1 MSTIAAISTPFG
13 TGGIAVIRI
22 SGDEAFCITDRFF
35 TCHKAK
41 RLFELDANTAVF
53 GKITDKDNNVV
64 DHAVVTVFKEP
75 NSFTGE
81 DTVEISCH
89 GGILI
94 TKKILKLAIENGAVL
109 ANRGEFSKRAF
120 INGKIDLV
128 QAEGIIDLI
137 NSESE
142 KGAETAVFQLEGR
155 LSSRINGLRDMLLNI
170 SVNLQA
176 EIDFPDEGINELSTD
191 EIKEMLKNASGE
203 LKLLLDTADYG
214 RIVKNGLPV
223 AVIGKPNVGKS
234 SLLNALSGQEKA
246 IVTDIAGTTRD
257 IVEEYVNIDGI
268 AVKVMDTAGIR
279 ETEDKVELIGVERS
293 VEAAKNAAL
302 VLAVF
307 DGSRQLDDE
316 DGKILE
322 FIENKRHIK
331 IINKSDL
338 QQKCGL
344 DGISISAKEYDG
356 IENLMKEIAK
366 EVSRGSEGFDEEVIT
381 NERHIE
387 CLVNCKNY
395 LDNAVKSLDGRM
407 PVDLI
412 SIDVQMAVEALG
424 EITGMT
430 VSQEIVDNIFKS
442 FCVGK

>member
-13 TGGIAVIRI
+13 SGGIAVIRI

-41 RLFELDANTAVF
+41 RLFDLEANTAVF
-53 GKITDKDNNVV
+53 GKIIDKDNNVV
-64 DHAVVTVFKEP
+64 DQVVATVFKGP
-75 NSFTGE
+75 NSYTGE

-94 TKKILKLAIENGAVL
+94 TKKVLKLALENGAEL
-109 ANRGEFSKRAF
+109 AGRGEFSKRAF

-137 NSESE
+137 NSDSQ
-142 KGAETAVFQLEGR
+142 KGMETAVFQMEGR
-155 LSSRINGLRDMLLNI
+155 LSSRINKLRDMLLNI
-170 SVNLQA
+170 SVSLQA
-176 EIDFPDEGINELSTD
+176 EIDFPDEGIAELSVS
-191 EIKEMLKNASGE
+191 EIKEMLKDATRE
-203 LKLLLDTADYG
+203 LKNLLDTADYG

-257 IVEEYVNIDGI
+257 IVEEYVNIEGI
-268 AVKVMDTAGIR
+268 AVKIMDTAGIR

-293 VEAAKNAAL
+293 IEAAKNAAL

-307 DGSRQLDDE
+307 DGSRELDSQDKE
-316 DGKILE
+316 ILD
-322 FIENKRHIK
+322 FVENRKHIK

-338 QQKCGL
+338 EQKCGL
-344 DGISISAKEYDG
+344 SGLSISAKNYDG
-356 IENLMKEIAK
+356 LEILMKEIAK
-366 EVSRGSEGFDEEVIT
+366 EINNGTENINDDIIT

-387 CLVNCKNY
+387 CLFGCKNY
-395 LDNAVKSLDGRM
+395 LENAVKSLDEMM
-407 PVDLI
+407 PIDLI
-412 SIDVQMAVEALG
+412 SIDIQMAVEALG

-430 VSQEIVDNIFKS
+430 VSQEIVDNIFKN

>member
-13 TGGIAVIRI
+13 SGGIAVIRI

-41 RLFELDANTAVF
+41 RLFELEANTAVF

-64 DHAVVTVFKEP
+64 DQVVVTVFKGP
-75 NSFTGE
+75 NSYTGE

-94 TKKILKLAIENGAVL
+94 TKKILKLALENGAVL
-109 ANRGEFSKRAF
+109 AKRGEFSKRAF

-137 NSESE
+137 NSDSD
-142 KGAETAVFQLEGR
+142 KGAETAVFQMEGR
-155 LSSRINGLRDMLLNI
+155 LSGKINRLRDSLLNL

-176 EIDFPDEGINELSTD
+176 EIDFPDEGINELSNE
-191 EIKEMLKNASGE
+191 EITEVLRKASKE

-257 IVEEYVNIDGI
+257 IVEEYVNIEGI

-279 ETEDKVELIGVERS
+279 ETQDKVELIGVERS
-293 VEAAKNAAL
+293 IEAAENAAL
-302 VLAVF
+302 ILAVF
-307 DGSRQLDDE
+307 DGSSDMDDE
-316 DGKILE
+316 DRKILE
-322 FIENKRHIK
+322 FVENRKHIK

-338 QQKCGL
+338 EQKCNLEGVT
-344 DGISISAKEYDG
+344 ISARNYEG

-366 EVSRGSEGFDEEVIT
+366 AVNEGCETKGEEIIT

-387 CLVNCKNY
+387 CLVNCKSY
-395 LDNAVKSLDGRM
+395 LDNAVKSMEDMM

-430 VSQEIVDNIFKS
+430 VSQEIVDNIFKN

>member
-13 TGGIAVIRI
+13 MGGIAVIRI

-53 GKITDKDNNVV
+53 GKITDKNNNVV
-64 DHAVVTVFKEP
+64 DHAVVTVFKGP

-109 ANRGEFSKRAF
+109 AGRGEFSKRAF

-137 NSESE
+137 NSDSE

-155 LSSRINGLRDMLLNI
+155 LSEKINRLRDTLLNI

-176 EIDFPDEGINELSTD
+176 EIDFPDEGISELSVD
-191 EIKEMLKNASGE
+191 EIRSMLKDASAQ
-203 LKLLLDTADYG
+203 LKLLVDTADYG

-257 IVEEYVNIDGI
+257 IVEEYVNIEGI

-293 VEAAKNAAL
+293 IEAAKNAAL
-302 VLAVF
+302 ILAVF
-307 DGSRQLDDE
+307 DGSRVTDE
-316 DGKILE
+316 EDEKILE
-322 FIENKRHIK
+322 FIKDRKHIK
-331 IINKSDL
+331 IINKCDL
-338 QQKCGL
+338 ERKCTL
-344 DGISISAKEYDG
+344 EGIEISAKKYDG
-356 IENLMKEIAK
+356 IEILMNEVANAVNEGAEGYSGEI
-366 EVSRGSEGFDEEVIT
+366 IT

-387 CLVNCKNY
+387 CLVNCRTY
-395 LDNAVKSLDGRM
+395 LENAVKSLDEMM

-430 VSQEIVDNIFKS
+430 VSQEIVDNIFKN